1 MDNLSVSKENW
12 IATKGRLKRKFAI
25 LSNDDLLFTTSNHEE
40 LLRRLEIKLGK
51 TKEEVEEIIAECRS
65 MINRQNKISKIN

>member
-12 IATKGRLKRKFAI
+12 TVTKGRLKRKFAI
-25 LSNDDLLFTTSNHEE
+25 LSDDDLKLTTGNQEE

-51 TKEEVEEIIAECRS
+51 TKEEVQEIIAECKT
-65 MINRQNKISKIN
+65 MIIIQNKIRKNN

>member
-12 IATKGRLKRKFAI
+12 SATKGRLKQKFAI
-25 LSNDDLLFTTSNHEE
+25 LSDDDLLFTSTNQQE

-51 TKEEVEEIIAECRS
+51 TKEEVQEIITECKS
-65 MINRQNKISKIN
+65 MINRQNKIRKIN